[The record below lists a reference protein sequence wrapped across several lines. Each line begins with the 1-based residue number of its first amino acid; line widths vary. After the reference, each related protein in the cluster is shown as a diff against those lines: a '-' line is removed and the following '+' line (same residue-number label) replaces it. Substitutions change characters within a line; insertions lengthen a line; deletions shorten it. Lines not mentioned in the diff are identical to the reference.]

1 MRFLVD
7 NQLPP
12 SLARWLR
19 DRGHDAEHVF
29 ESGLHLLD
37 DRALWARALASGR
50 IVVSKDEDFLY
61 LTNQPGDAGRFLWVR
76 LGNCRSGS
84 SSPSRASGGAC
95 ARPATAGTWHRLPRI
110 SSTTSSRPCPC
121 GSG

>member
-37 DRALWARALASGR
+37 DRALWARALIDAR
-50 IVVSKDEDFLY
+50 IVGQPHRQPKAPTVSIA
-61 LTNQPGDAGRFLWVR
+61 GVDAD
-76 LGNCRSGS
+76 C
-84 SSPSRASGGAC
+84 
-95 ARPATAGTWHRLPRI
+95 
-110 SSTTSSRPCPC
+110 
-121 GSG
+121 

>member
-12 SLARWLR
+12 SLARWLG

-37 DRALWARALASGR
+37 DRALWARALVDDR
-50 IVVSKDEDFLY
+50 IIVSKDEDFLY
-61 LTNQPGDAGRFLWVR
+61 LSTQPNEAGRFLWVR
-76 LGNCRSGS
+76 LGNCRNDALLAAFTASFDTIVAAFDSGQ
-84 SSPSRASGGAC
+84 AVVE
-95 ARPATAGTWHRLPRI
+95 LV
-110 SSTTSSRPCPC
+110 
-121 GSG
+121 

>member
-7 NQLPP
+7 HQLPP

-29 ESGLHLLD
+29 ENGLHLVD
-37 DRALWARALASGR
+37 DRDLWARALADAR

-61 LTNQPGDAGRFLWVR
+61 LTNQPGAAGRFLWVR
-76 LGNCRSGS
+76 LGNCRNDALLTAFARSLDTIVAAFDSGQ
-84 SSPSRASGGAC
+84 
-95 ARPATAGTWHRLPRI
+95 TVVELI
-110 SSTTSSRPCPC
+110 
-121 GSG
+121 

>member
-29 ESGLHLLD
+29 ESGLHLFD
-37 DRALWARALASGR
+37 DRDLWARPLADAR

-61 LTNQPGDAGRFLWVR
+61 LANQSGDAGRFLWVR
-76 LGNCRSGS
+76 LGNCRNDALLTAFARSFDTIVAAFDSGQ
-84 SSPSRASGGAC
+84 
-95 ARPATAGTWHRLPRI
+95 TVVELI
-110 SSTTSSRPCPC
+110 
-121 GSG
+121 